1 MTSPGR
7 IARRTNAMPG
17 LLVGLALA
25 LAQTASAAESQT
37 EEYDMK
43 AVFLLNFS
51 QFVSW
56 PAGAFSSPQAPL
68 VIGVLGEDPVG
79 EELDDIARGKRVQ
92 GHPVTVQHY
101 ARVEDVRDC
110 HILFIGS
117 SQEAQIARVM
127 AALKGR
133 NVLTV
138 GDYETFLRDGG
149 VIRLVK
155 LGDQLK
161 MHINLDAA
169 KSSHL
174 DISSKLLR
182 PAYVV
187 TSDTD

>member
-1 MTSPGR
+1 
-7 IARRTNAMPG
+7 MPG
-17 LLVGLALA
+17 LLAGLALV
-25 LAQTASAAESQT
+25 LAHTARAADSQT
-37 EEYDMK
+37 EEYDQK
-43 AVFLLNFS
+43 AIFLLNFS

-56 PAGAFSSPQAPL
+56 PPEAFSSPQAPL
-68 VIGVLGEDPVG
+68 VIGVLGEEPL
-79 EELDDIARGKRVQ
+79 EKELDQIVQGEKVQ
-92 GHPVTVQHY
+92 GHPVNVQRY
-101 ARVEDVRDC
+101 ARAEDVRDC

-117 SQEAQIARVM
+117 SEEARIAKVM

-138 GDYETFLRDGG
+138 GDYQAFLRDGG

-169 KSSHL
+169 KSAHL

-187 TSDTD
+187 TSETD

>member
-1 MTSPGR
+1 VTAPRKIS
-7 IARRTNAMPG
+7 RRASAVRG

-25 LAQTASAAESQT
+25 FAQTARAEESHEQ
-37 EEYDMK
+37 YDMK

-56 PAGAFSSPQAPL
+56 PPGSFSSPQAPL

-79 EELDDIARGKRVQ
+79 KELDEIAQGEKVQ

-101 ARVEDVRDC
+101 ARAEDVRDC

-138 GDYETFLRDGG
+138 GDYETFLKDGG

-161 MHINLDAA
+161 LHINLDAA
-169 KSSHL
+169 KSARL

-182 PAYVV
+182 PSYVV

>member
-1 MTSPGR
+1 
-7 IARRTNAMPG
+7 MPG

-25 LAQTASAAESQT
+25 LAHDAHAAEVHT
-37 EEYDMK
+37 AEYDMK

-56 PAGAFSSPQAPL
+56 PPQAFSSPQAPL
-68 VIGVLGEDPVG
+68 VIGVLGEDSL
-79 EELDDIARGKRVQ
+79 EKELDDIARGEQVQ

-101 ARVEDVRDC
+101 SRVEDVRDC

-117 SQEAQIARVM
+117 SQEARIARVM

-133 NVLTV
+133 NILTV

-155 LGDQLK
+155 LGDQLRL
-161 MHINLDAA
+161 HINLDAA
-169 KSSHL
+169 KL
-174 DISSKLLR
+174 AQLGISSKLLR
-182 PAYVV
+182 PSYVV
-187 TSDTD
+187 SSDTD